1 MKWLGVLVMNDEI
14 TAKVEVQQRSE
25 MSRLAEKRSV
35 LDTRR
40 RIQDE
45 FESREVWLVVGLV
58 VWN

>member
-1 MKWLGVLVMNDEI
+1 MKWLGVLVMNDET